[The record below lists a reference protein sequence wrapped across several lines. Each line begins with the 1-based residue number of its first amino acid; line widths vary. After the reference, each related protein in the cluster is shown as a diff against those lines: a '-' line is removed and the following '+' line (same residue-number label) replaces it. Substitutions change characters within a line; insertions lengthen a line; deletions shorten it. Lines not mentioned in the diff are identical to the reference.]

1 MLKAFWKPFLIDH
14 LGATFQCKLLQD
26 VEVNNNS
33 EEVKEEA
40 EDQESDH
47 AIMWYLEYL
56 NCKINSFFI
65 NPLIQ
70 FSPNPMIEITIDWN

>member
-1 MLKAFWKPFLIDH
+1 MKQFLFDH

-33 EEVKEEA
+33 EEVEEEA

-56 NCKINSFFI
+56 NCKITR
-65 NPLIQ
+65 
-70 FSPNPMIEITIDWN
+70 FS